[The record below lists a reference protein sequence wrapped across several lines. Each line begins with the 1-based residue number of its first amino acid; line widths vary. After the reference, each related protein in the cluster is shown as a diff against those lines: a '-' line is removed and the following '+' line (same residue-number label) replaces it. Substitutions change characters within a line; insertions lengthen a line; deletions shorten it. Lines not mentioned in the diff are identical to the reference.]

1 MTAPVSPSAPVAWR
15 RPAISRPGWTLTENP
30 DVAAQWQD
38 DSHKVQALGVIAASP
53 APSMVGLRE
62 DVLERLKCAAETNA
76 GHWPIEDGRAGVTI
90 RLEDLRDCLALLAR
104 EGVGG

>member
-15 RPAISRPGWTLTENP
+15 GQSDGIDECTVRPETR
-30 DVAAQWQD
+30 D
-38 DSHKVQALGVIAASP
+38 DWVRYGRTITPLYASP

-90 RLEDLRDCLALLAR
+90 RLEDLRECLALLAR

>member
-15 RPAISRPGWTLTENP
+15 YRADEYPSEPWIYGDYEPANDDGWYRVEPLY
-30 DVAAQWQD
+30 
-38 DSHKVQALGVIAASP
+38 ASP
-53 APSMVGLRE
+53 DLSMVGLRE

-104 EGVGG
+104 EGG